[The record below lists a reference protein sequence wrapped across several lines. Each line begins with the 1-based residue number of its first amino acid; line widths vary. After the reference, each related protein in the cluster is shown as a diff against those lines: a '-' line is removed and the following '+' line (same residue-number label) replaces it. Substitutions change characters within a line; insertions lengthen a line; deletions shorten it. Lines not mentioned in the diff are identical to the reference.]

1 MRKSWGVL
9 LAAGMCLTGT
19 VWGQTVNINTAS
31 PTALTQLDGIGP
43 KKAKAI
49 VDYRSANGP
58 FGSVGDITEV
68 KGIGPKTLAHDRAMM
83 SVKAPGSHAGEAN
96 ADSPNGQQ
104 AGQASSNGAGS
115 T

>member
-1 MRKSWGVL
+1 MRKMWGAL

-19 VWGQTVNINTAS
+19 VWAQTVNINTAS
-31 PTALTQLDGIGP
+31 PAALTQLDGIGP

-58 FGSVGDITEV
+58 FESVDDITEV
-68 KGIGPKTLAHDRAMM
+68 KGVGPKTLAHDRAMM
-83 SVKAPGSHAGEAN
+83 SVKASGSSAGEAN
-96 ADSPNGQQ
+96 ADGQNGQQ
-104 AGQASSNGAGS
+104 AGQALGNGGGS